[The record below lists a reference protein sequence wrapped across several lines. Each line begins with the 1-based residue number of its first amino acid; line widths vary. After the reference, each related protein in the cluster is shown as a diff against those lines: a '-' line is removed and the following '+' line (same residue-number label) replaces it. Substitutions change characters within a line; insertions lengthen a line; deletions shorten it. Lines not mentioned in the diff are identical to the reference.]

1 MKKLT
6 AFCIYTCLLSSLSVQ
21 LVNAQAIHP
30 LLSNNPLK
38 SHLDSAVQKGAAL
51 YMKNAGTVG
60 LMIGVCKGGR
70 NYIYSYGES
79 VKGTGSLPEANQLF
93 NLGSVAKTFV
103 GTMLAEAVVEKR
115 VKLTDDIRLYLPG
128 EYPNLQYEGHA
139 VRLIDLANHTSGMPN
154 AARDF
159 PVSLM
164 DSVKK
169 LALPGQLNFFL
180 GYNQDTLLKD
190 LHHFKIDTI
199 PGTKYHYNGNA
210 MEVLILLLEQIYKQ
224 PYEMLVTNYLK
235 THLNMHDTRT
245 RIPVKQ
251 LGRFIQGY
259 NGDGVAVKWYDL
271 KINKDTDINTNLF
284 YPGGPSMNS
293 TVNDMM
299 KYLRAQIAE
308 NDPAIK
314 LTHQLTWGNNPKD
327 FAIGLNWMFDLEDGI
342 RDYYHSGHTGIGFN
356 TLGEFY
362 PTEGVGLMIVV
373 NENISQDK
381 VSQLENDIHKAMK

>member
-1 MKKLT
+1 MKI
-6 AFCIYTCLLSSLSVQ
+6 IYVCLLSFLS
-21 LVNAQAIHP
+21 IHP
-30 LLSNNPLK
+30 VFAQVIPPLLNNNPLK
-38 SHLDSAVQKGAAL
+38 SHLDSAVQKGAAA

-60 LMIGVCKGGR
+60 LIIGVCKDGHD
-70 NYIYSYGES
+70 YIYSYGES
-79 VKGTGSLPEANQLF
+79 IKGASNLPDASQLF

-103 GTMLAEAVVEKR
+103 GTMLAEAVIEKKA
-115 VKLTDDIRLYLPG
+115 KLTDDIRLYLPG
-128 EYPNLQYEGHA
+128 EYPNLQYEGHP
-139 VRLIDLANHTSGMPN
+139 VRLVDLANHTSGMPN

-180 GYNQDTLLKD
+180 RYNQDSLLKD

-199 PGTKYHYNGNA
+199 PGTKYRYNGNA
-210 MEVLILLLEQIYKQ
+210 MEVLILLLERIYKQ
-224 PYEMLVTNYLK
+224 PYEMIVTKYLK
-235 THLNMHDTRT
+235 THLNMFDTRT

-271 KINKDTDINTNLF
+271 KINRDTDINTNLF

-293 TVNDMM
+293 TMNDMM
-299 KYLRAQIAE
+299 KYLRAQITE

-327 FAIGLNWMFDLEDGI
+327 FAIGLNWMFDLEDGVK
-342 RDYYHSGHTGIGFN
+342 DFYHSGHTGIGFN
-356 TLGEFY
+356 TLCEFY
-362 PTEGVGLMIVV
+362 PTKGVGLMIVV
-373 NENISQDK
+373 NDNISQDK
-381 VSQLENDIHKAMK
+381 VSKLENDIHKAMK

>member
-1 MKKLT
+1 MKILY
-6 AFCIYTCLLSSLSVQ
+6 ACLLSLSFLNVQ
-21 LVNAQAIHP
+21 LSTAQPVHP

-38 SHLDSAVQKGAAL
+38 SHLDSAVEKGAAI

-60 LMIGVCKGGR
+60 LMIGICKDGR

-79 VKGTGSLPEANQLF
+79 VKGTGGLPEANELF

-103 GTMLAEAVVEKR
+103 GTMLAEAIVEKR

-128 EYPNLQYEGHA
+128 EYPNLQYEGHP
-139 VRLIDLANHTSGMPN
+139 VTLVDLANHTSGMPN

-199 PGTKYHYNGNA
+199 PGTKYRYNGNA
-210 MEVLILLLEQIYKQ
+210 MEVLVLLLERIYKQ

-235 THLNMHDTRT
+235 THLNMYDTHT

-259 NGDGVAVKWYDL
+259 NGDGMAAKWYDL

-293 TVNDMM
+293 TMNDMM
-299 KYLRAQIAE
+299 KYLRAQIDE
-308 NDPAIK
+308 SDPAIK

-327 FAIGLNWMFDLEDGI
+327 FAIGLNWMFDLEDGVK
-342 RDYYHSGHTGIGFN
+342 DYYHAGHTGIGFN
-356 TLGEFY
+356 TLCEFY
-362 PTEGVGLMIVV
+362 PAEGVGLMIVV
-373 NENISQDK
+373 NENVSQDK